1 MEKKDSDTI
10 ICIEKELDESTHLF
24 DKINIS
30 SDQPCLE
37 WPECCI
43 SRVPKKLRKISEEAY
58 TPKLISIGP
67 FHHGGNEF
75 KDMEKQKVRCF
86 TDFLK
91 RTGKSMKD
99 LLEIIKV
106 DEEKISHCYSEEK
119 ISHCYSKDCILGS
132 DDHFVKMILLD
143 TIFIIELFLKV
154 EDSNKKNQK
163 RDEEEK
169 AHSKGKKVEEE
180 EEEED
185 EAVAKRKRKKGEEE
199 EEEDYILRK
208 PWLLNGIRYDL
219 ILLENQVPFFI
230 LEKLYMFA
238 LNIVSPSYN
247 RGEEGSQEIV
257 KQDAPNF
264 LMLSRS
270 FFELYD
276 KHKDCIIDNKLKHF
290 TDLLRYSLCSGL
302 IMKPNNGHDLD
313 SRICATKLEDAG
325 LKFKVVGKNDRR
337 LLLDIK
343 FVTDPCLKTFPCF
356 NSSWLLACLP
366 CLKKFPRLKR
376 MQPILEVPLIV
387 IDDNTEVLFR
397 NLIALEQCHYP
408 LQPYICNYADLLD
421 NLIDSEKDVDLLVE
435 KKIIVNNVGSNQR
448 VAELINRLCLEI
460 VVHNESCYS
469 DIGEDLNAYS
479 ENHWNRIM
487 AGMKSK
493 FFCDFWRGAATTFAI
508 FFTLDQLWGLVRPFA
523 INK

>member
-10 ICIEKELDESTHLF
+10 IYIGKELDESTHLF

-30 SDQPCLE
+30 SNQPCLE
-37 WPECCI
+37 WRECCI
-43 SRVPKKLRKISEEAY
+43 YRVPKKLRKISEEAY

-91 RTGKSMKD
+91 RTGKSMED

-119 ISHCYSKDCILGS
+119 ISHCYSEDCILGS

-154 EDSNKKNQK
+154 QDN
-163 RDEEEK
+163 EEREK
-169 AHSKGKKVEEE
+169 EK
-180 EEEED
+180 
-185 EAVAKRKRKKGEEE
+185 
-199 EEEDYILRK
+199 DYILRK
-208 PWLLNGIRYDL
+208 PWLLTGITHDL
-219 ILLENQVPFFI
+219 ILLENQVPYFI
-230 LEKLYMFA
+230 LEKLYKFA
-238 LNIVSPSYN
+238 LDDSPSDN
-247 RGEEGSQEIV
+247 HGEEGGKQIV
-257 KQDAPNF
+257 KQDAPSF
-264 LMLSRS
+264 LMLSRN
-270 FFELYD
+270 FFEPYD
-276 KHKDCIIDNKLKHF
+276 KHKDSIIDTEVKHF
-290 TDLLRYSLCSGL
+290 TDLLRYFLCSGL
-302 IMKPNNGHDLD
+302 IMKPNKGHLD

-343 FVTDPCLKTFPCF
+343 FVMDPCLKKFPCF

-366 CLKKFPRLKR
+366 CLKKFPRLER

-435 KKIIVNNVGSNQR
+435 KKIIANNVGSNQR

>member
-10 ICIEKELDESTHLF
+10 ICIGKELDESMHLF

-119 ISHCYSKDCILGS
+119 ISHCYSEDCILGS

-143 TIFIIELFLKV
+143 TIFIIELFLK
-154 EDSNKKNQK
+154 
-163 RDEEEK
+163 
-169 AHSKGKKVEEE
+169 
-180 EEEED
+180 
-185 EAVAKRKRKKGEEE
+185 
-199 EEEDYILRK
+199 
-208 PWLLNGIRYDL
+208 
-219 ILLENQVPFFI
+219 
-230 LEKLYMFA
+230 
-238 LNIVSPSYN
+238 
-247 RGEEGSQEIV
+247 
-257 KQDAPNF
+257 
-264 LMLSRS
+264 
-270 FFELYD
+270 
-276 KHKDCIIDNKLKHF
+276 
-290 TDLLRYSLCSGL
+290 
-302 IMKPNNGHDLD
+302 
-313 SRICATKLEDAG
+313 
-325 LKFKVVGKNDRR
+325 
-337 LLLDIK
+337 
-343 FVTDPCLKTFPCF
+343 
-356 NSSWLLACLP
+356 
-366 CLKKFPRLKR
+366 
-376 MQPILEVPLIV
+376 
-387 IDDNTEVLFR
+387 
-397 NLIALEQCHYP
+397 CHYP

-508 FFTLDQLWGLVRPFA
+508 FFTLDQLWGLVRPFV